1 MNIDKSV
8 KLSLE
13 NFDKSNMGLQE
24 LDEVM
29 CRLDGSFEASQN
41 DVQFQKVW
49 SATIAAVLFYLQK
62 QGMVTTDLTALRE
75 LAQALSNSAAGERET
90 RLNYPWS
97 GSRGDKSY
105 SILDQDKRARAI
117 VTLENANPK
126 ERKAVLS
133 SVAKYLGKTAEQTKA
148 LYKNFWKQPVR
159 IRNARLSGQPLSKTI
174 QAAGAFRPLELTRYG
189 RASA

>member
-62 QGMVTTDLTALRE
+62 QGMATTDLTALRE

-148 LYKNFWKQPVR
+148 LYKNFRNNLFASGTLDSLVNLYRKRFKQQEPLGL
-159 IRNARLSGQPLSKTI
+159 LS
-174 QAAGAFRPLELTRYG
+174 
-189 RASA
+189 